1 MNEAMA
7 TDLRAQSWAARLR
20 PSSFEALVSRE
31 RPKLVSIAERIL
43 GDRSAAEDVAQDT
56 LTSFARRY
64 EPDVKFASAWL
75 RAAAAHAAFDVLR
88 RERRRFARERRKHL
102 LDCALRADAAKSADP
117 AVHLE
122 RREERAAVREALRRI
137 GKQHA
142 TILALR
148 YGGLSYA
155 EVAASLGI
163 GIGSVGTRL
172 VRAEAALGKE
182 LRK

>member
-1 MNEAMA
+1 MNKAMA
-7 TDLRAQSWAARLR
+7 MDLRAPTWTSRAR

-31 RPKLVSIAERIL
+31 RPKLVSIADRIL
-43 GDRSAAEDVAQDT
+43 RDRSAAEDVAQDA

-64 EPDVKFASAWL
+64 EADVPFASAWL
-75 RAAAAHAAFDVLR
+75 RAAAAHGAFDALR
-88 RERRRFARERRKHL
+88 RERRRFAREAHEHL
-102 LDCALRADAAKSADP
+102 LNGAVRADAAECADP

-122 RREERAAVREALRRI
+122 RHEDRAAVREALRDI

-148 YGGLSYA
+148 YSGLSYA
-155 EVAASLGI
+155 EIAASLGI